1 MYIKTYIFSLL
12 ARNINWASVYRENK
26 VAERSLQFTLK
37 ERFLGL
43 EACFIVVNTQI
54 GGQQLLMKARLASI
68 LNCHACRDVY
78 TKRRSS
84 GYLILRIRRNVLF
97 LLEKQTESPL
107 FTRPRKR
114 FRLRAL
120 HIPVLC
126 RLLCASSNA
135 RSEIVTFLLGTRYI
149 LTYKSIRQI
158 YTTHL

>member
-1 MYIKTYIFSLL
+1 LS
-12 ARNINWASVYRENK
+12 
-26 VAERSLQFTLK
+26 ERSLQFTLK

-68 LNCHACRDVY
+68 LNCHACRDAH
-78 TKRRSS
+78 TRRRSS
-84 GYLILRIRRNVLF
+84 GYLILRIRQDVLF

-114 FRLRAL
+114 FRLRAF

-126 RLLCASSNA
+126 RLLCASSA

-158 YTTHL
+158 RIYSSYNAVFSL